1 MKNFFLIFCL
11 FLITVSCNN
20 LNNES
25 RPNFIVIFVDDLGY
39 GDLGSYGHP
48 TIKTPTLD
56 RLSYEGQKWTQ
67 FYSASSVCTPSRAA
81 LLTGRLPIR
90 NGMIGS
96 KTRVF
101 FPDSQYGI
109 PDSEITIAEKL
120 KENGYK
126 NAIIGKWHLGHKKE
140 YLPLQHGFDY
150 YFGIPYSNDMDPI
163 NGVTC
168 CPGPRYWQ
176 QYEKKRPD
184 SSNYNVPLIE
194 NNNIIERPADQT
206 TITKRYSDKAVEFIR
221 DNKKNNFFL
230 YLAHNLPHTPL
241 YASDEF
247 TGKSKRGLY
256 GDVVEEID
264 HGIGR
269 IIDEL
274 ERNNLDRNTIV
285 IFTSDNGPW
294 LSYGNHS
301 GSSGIYREGKGTTW
315 EGGVRVP
322 SIIKFPNGLKP
333 SEIDEPIMAIDWMP
347 TFANITRSKLSQN
360 KIDGKDIWPLLSGE
374 VNQSPHEK
382 LYFYYRVNELHS
394 IRMND
399 WKIQFSRTY
408 RSLNGKDGGKD
419 GIPVKY
425 EMNLIDKNELYN
437 LKDDPQERI
446 DVYDKFP
453 EIAKKMEEL
462 AEKAR
467 VELGDNLKGRKG
479 KGNRLSKN

>member
-1 MKNFFLIFCL
+1 MLKRIIYLIIL
-11 FLITVSCNN
+11 F
-20 LNNES
+20 
-25 RPNFIVIFVDDLGY
+25 VIFSCEKNNNSPNIVFILADDLGY
-39 GDLGSYGHP
+39 GDLSSYGSE
-48 TIKTPTLD
+48 TIETINIDKLAENGVKLT
-56 RLSYEGQKWTQ
+56 SYYAAQPVC
-67 FYSASSVCTPSRAA
+67 SASRAA
-81 LLTGRLPIR
+81 ILTGVYPNR
-90 NGMIGS
+90 IGIYNAFGPTS
-96 KTRVF
+96 
-101 FPDSQYGI
+101 DSGI
-109 PDSEITIAEKL
+109 SHNEYTLAEML
-120 KENGYK
+120 KDNGYK
-126 NAIIGKWHLGHKKE
+126 TGIFGKWHLGSKKE
-140 YLPLQHGFDY
+140 FFPTNHGFDEFY
-150 YFGIPYSNDMDPI
+150 GILYSNDMWRWHPEYPEGYPQDLLLYRNENALKEIIDQSNLTKDITTESI
-163 NGVTC
+163 NFI
-168 CPGPRYWQ
+168 
-176 QYEKKRPD
+176 EKNK
-184 SSNYNVPLIE
+184 
-194 NNNIIERPADQT
+194 
-206 TITKRYSDKAVEFIR
+206 
-221 DNKKNNFFL
+221 DNPFFL
-230 YLAHNLPHTPL
+230 YIAHPQPHVPLFVSEDFEDLTGNGL
-241 YASDEF
+241 YA
-247 TGKSKRGLY
+247 
-256 GDVVEEID
+256 DVITEIDYSVGRVLDKIEEI
-264 HGIGR
+264 GLT
-269 IIDEL
+269 E
-274 ERNNLDRNTIV
+274 NTIV
-285 IFTSDNGPW
+285 VFTSDNGPW

-408 RSLNGKDGGKD
+408 RSLNGKKGGKD

-425 EMNLIDKNELYN
+425 EMNNIDKNELYN

>member
-1 MKNFFLIFCL
+1 MLKRIIYLIILLAIFSCEKN
-11 FLITVSCNN
+11 NN
-20 LNNES
+20 S
-25 RPNFIVIFVDDLGY
+25 PNIVFILADDLGY
-39 GDLGSYGHP
+39 GDLSSYGSE
-48 TIKTPTLD
+48 TIETINIDKLAENGVKLT
-56 RLSYEGQKWTQ
+56 SYYAAQPVC
-67 FYSASSVCTPSRAA
+67 SASRAA
-81 LLTGRLPIR
+81 ILTGVYPNR
-90 NGMIGS
+90 IGIYNAFGPTS
-96 KTRVF
+96 
-101 FPDSQYGI
+101 DSGI
-109 PDSEITIAEKL
+109 SHNEYTLAEML
-120 KENGYK
+120 KDNGYK
-126 NAIIGKWHLGHKKE
+126 TGIFGKWHLGSKKE
-140 YLPLQHGFDY
+140 FFPTNHGFDEFY
-150 YFGIPYSNDMDPI
+150 GILYSNDMWRWHPEYPEGYPQDLLLYRNENALKEIIDQSNLTKDITTESI
-163 NGVTC
+163 NFI
-168 CPGPRYWQ
+168 
-176 QYEKKRPD
+176 EKNK
-184 SSNYNVPLIE
+184 
-194 NNNIIERPADQT
+194 
-206 TITKRYSDKAVEFIR
+206 
-221 DNKKNNFFL
+221 DNPFFL
-230 YLAHNLPHTPL
+230 YIAHPQPHVPLFVSEDFEDLTGNGL
-241 YASDEF
+241 YA
-247 TGKSKRGLY
+247 
-256 GDVVEEID
+256 DVITEIDYSVGRVLDKIEEI
-264 HGIGR
+264 GLT
-269 IIDEL
+269 E
-274 ERNNLDRNTIV
+274 NTIV
-285 IFTSDNGPW
+285 VFTSDNGPW

-374 VNQSPHEK
+374 VNQSPHDK

-408 RSLNGKDGGKD
+408 RSLNGKKGGKD

>member
-1 MKNFFLIFCL
+1 MLKRIIYLIILLAIFSCEKN
-11 FLITVSCNN
+11 NN
-20 LNNES
+20 S
-25 RPNFIVIFVDDLGY
+25 PNIVFILADDLGY
-39 GDLGSYGHP
+39 GDLSSYGSE
-48 TIKTPTLD
+48 TIETINIDKLAENGVKLT
-56 RLSYEGQKWTQ
+56 SYYAAQPVC
-67 FYSASSVCTPSRAA
+67 SASRAA
-81 LLTGRLPIR
+81 ILTGVYPNR
-90 NGMIGS
+90 IGIYNAFGPTS
-96 KTRVF
+96 
-101 FPDSQYGI
+101 DSGI
-109 PDSEITIAEKL
+109 SHNEYTLAEML
-120 KENGYK
+120 KDNGYK
-126 NAIIGKWHLGHKKE
+126 TGIFGKWHLGSKKE
-140 YLPLQHGFDY
+140 FFPTNHGFDEFY
-150 YFGIPYSNDMDPI
+150 GILYSNDMWRWHPEYPEGYPQDLLLYRNENALKEIIDQSNLTKDITTESI
-163 NGVTC
+163 NFI
-168 CPGPRYWQ
+168 
-176 QYEKKRPD
+176 EKNK
-184 SSNYNVPLIE
+184 
-194 NNNIIERPADQT
+194 
-206 TITKRYSDKAVEFIR
+206 
-221 DNKKNNFFL
+221 DNPFFL
-230 YLAHNLPHTPL
+230 YIAHPQPHVPLFVSEDFEDLTGNGL
-241 YASDEF
+241 YA
-247 TGKSKRGLY
+247 
-256 GDVVEEID
+256 DVITEIDYSVGRVLDKIEEI
-264 HGIGR
+264 GLT
-269 IIDEL
+269 E
-274 ERNNLDRNTIV
+274 NTIV
-285 IFTSDNGPW
+285 VFTSDNGPW

-301 GSSGIYREGKGTTW
+301 GSSGIFREGKGTTW

-333 SEIDEPIMAIDWMP
+333 NEIDEPIMAIDWMP

-408 RSLNGKDGGKD
+408 RSLNGKKGGKD